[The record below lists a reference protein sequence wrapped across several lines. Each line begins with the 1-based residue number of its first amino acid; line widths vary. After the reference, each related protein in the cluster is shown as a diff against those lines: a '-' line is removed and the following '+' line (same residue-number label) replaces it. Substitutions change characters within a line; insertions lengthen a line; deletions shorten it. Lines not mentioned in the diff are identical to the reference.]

1 MRRNGN
7 SWVID
12 LVAKQAGPTVPLKFD
27 PQMLSTQGPRLFL
40 PMIAGIGS
48 TVVLN
53 DPMVGDR
60 LLVVP
65 LSLVGRGVE
74 GFRRLVDMDVLATV
88 QGVAVRPSIDG
99 VAIDALPDGLV
110 IGHPDGLR
118 LSPPSEKPKPG
129 RTSVAGL
136 PPGLPP
142 GRVFDM
148 AAWRRGDEDRFME
161 EKQRLQKQ
169 ISESA
174 SLSRNA
180 PRLALGQFYFAHGLA
195 AEALGMLTIIAQDD
209 EQLIA
214 RPDVRAMRGAAQLML
229 GRATPAL
236 KDLTVRGLN
245 NISEAE
251 LWRGAARASL
261 GQWTKAN
268 DHFVRAGEVPGGYPT
283 AFATRIAMLAA
294 ETAVR
299 AGNFQAAGDFLEVIA
314 RGQPDAGQNARL
326 NFLRGQVLQAS
337 GDAAAA
343 AALWRN
349 RR

>member
-1 MRRNGN
+1 MFTRAGYLWVVFDEEVLFDLGRIAAEDLRALARMEQIPAVGGSALRVALTPGLNPRVRRNGN

-169 ISESA
+169 ISG
-174 SLSRNA
+174 
-180 PRLALGQFYFAHGLA
+180 P
-195 AEALGMLTIIAQDD
+195 
-209 EQLIA
+209 
-214 RPDVRAMRGAAQLML
+214 
-229 GRATPAL
+229 PAC
-236 KDLTVRGLN
+236 
-245 NISEAE
+245 
-251 LWRGAARASL
+251 
-261 GQWTKAN
+261 
-268 DHFVRAGEVPGGYPT
+268 P
-283 AFATRIAMLAA
+283 ATR
-294 ETAVR
+294 R
-299 AGNFQAAGDFLEVIA
+299 A
-314 RGQPDAGQNARL
+314 
-326 NFLRGQVLQAS
+326 
-337 GDAAAA
+337 
-343 AALWRN
+343 
-349 RR
+349 